1 MNSRTRERTRQEW
14 EHGETREEEGR
25 GRMHD
30 AGYRQTKSMGG
41 GGRTVR
47 TATVGDTTMSMKDD
61 GASVSTIMYASGTAD
76 TSTRI
81 EGVGAVAAAAW
92 AWCSQDTQKNSIT
105 LFVPFAKAEQ
115 FRTSTQCVS

>member
-1 MNSRTRERTRQEW
+1 M
-14 EHGETREEEGR
+14 HEEEEKDGR

-47 TATVGDTTMSMKDD
+47 TATAGDTTMSMKDD
-61 GASVSTIMYASGTAD
+61 DASVSTIMYASGTAD

-81 EGVGAVAAAAW
+81 EAVGAVAAAAW

-105 LFVPFAKAEQ
+105 LFVPFANAEP
-115 FRTSTQCVS
+115 FRTNTQCVS